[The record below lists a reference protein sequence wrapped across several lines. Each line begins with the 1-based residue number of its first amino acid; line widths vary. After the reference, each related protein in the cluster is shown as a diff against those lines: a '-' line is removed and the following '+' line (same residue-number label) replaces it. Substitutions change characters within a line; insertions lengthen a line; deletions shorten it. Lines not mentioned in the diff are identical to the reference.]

1 MASHH
6 LPALGNAAPFHLLTQ
21 ASVEE
26 LNRKIPDLKT
36 PITALNFRLT
46 HTYFLTPSGAEGVAM
61 SVKVFIMYKQTE
73 PQILRLVDK
82 EGHYLFVSLSDPILW

>member
-46 HTYFLTPSGAEGVAM
+46 NNYIFGYLRSCN
-61 SVKVFIMYKQTE
+61 FI
-73 PQILRLVDK
+73 
-82 EGHYLFVSLSDPILW
+82 YLFPFQTKYCGKDPES